1 MGRTNVVL
9 DDRLVAEAKKL
20 AGEKTARETIDLA
33 LREFVAR
40 RKRRDILA
48 WEGKVHWE
56 GDLDRIRR
64 PR

>member
-9 DDRLVAEAKKL
+9 DDRLVEEAKTL
-20 AGEKTARETIDLA
+20 AGEKSARETIDLA

-40 RKRRDILA
+40 RKRKAILA
-48 WEGKVHWE
+48 WEGKFRWV

>member
-9 DDRLVAEAKKL
+9 DEKLIEEAKKL

-40 RKRRDILA
+40 RKRKDILA
-48 WEGKVHWE
+48 WEGKLRWE
-56 GDLDRIRR
+56 GDLDRMRR
-64 PR
+64 SR

>member
-9 DDRLVAEAKKL
+9 DDRLIEEAKKL

-40 RKRRDILA
+40 RKRTDILA
-48 WEGKVHWE
+48 WEGTFRWR
-56 GDLDRIRR
+56 GNLDRMRR

>member
-9 DDRLVAEAKKL
+9 DEKLIKEAKKL

-40 RKRRDILA
+40 RKRKDILA
-48 WEGKVHWE
+48 WEGKLRWE
-56 GDLDRIRR
+56 GDLDRMRR
-64 PR
+64 SR

>member
-1 MGRTNVVL
+1 MGRTNIVL
-9 DDRLVAEAKKL
+9 DERLIGEAKKL

-40 RKRRDILA
+40 RKRKEILA
-48 WEGKVHWE
+48 WEGKIRWE
-56 GDLDRIRR
+56 GDLDRMRR